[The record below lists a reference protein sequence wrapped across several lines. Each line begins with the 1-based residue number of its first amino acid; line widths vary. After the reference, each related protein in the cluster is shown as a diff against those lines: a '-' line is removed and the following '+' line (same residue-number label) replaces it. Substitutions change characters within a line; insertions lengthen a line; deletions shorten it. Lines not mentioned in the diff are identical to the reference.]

1 MGSFRSDSARALERA
16 STGSSRRSSADGR
29 GRSSD
34 DAPAARNYLEVA
46 SRRVDRA
53 LDRIIPAAKE
63 RPEIIHDAMRYTAL
77 SGGKRLRPAMVLL
90 AYETFGGTGRK
101 ADAVAATLEMVH
113 AFSLIHDD
121 LPAMDDDDYRR
132 GRLSNHKVFG
142 DGVAILAGDALLARS
157 FHVLGELGKPG
168 ALGPAVA
175 ARLVEELGAAT
186 GSGGVIGG
194 QALDLLSEGKKAS
207 RATLL
212 YIHRHKTARLFT
224 AALRMGGIAAEASA
238 ARLALLTAYGEGFGL
253 AFQIVDDILG
263 AAGTFR
269 ELGREPGRD
278 AERGKATY
286 PGVIGFAASHK
297 AVDRHLKAAR
307 TAAARMPQRRDVYRG
322 LVDIL
327 DARRRDAKG
336 ELLRPAGKA

>member
-1 MGSFRSDSARALERA
+1 M
-16 STGSSRRSSADGR
+16 GSSRSERRSAGR
-29 GRSSD
+29 ASSD
-34 DAPAARNYLEVA
+34 ADALAARRYLDA
-46 SRRVDRA
+46 AGRRVDRA
-53 LDRIIPAAKE
+53 LDRLIPAAKE
-63 RPEIIHDAMRYTAL
+63 RPQVIHEAMRYTAL
-77 SGGKRLRPAMVLL
+77 SEGKRLRPAMVLL
-90 AYETFGGTGRK
+90 AYESMGGCGHR

-142 DGVAILAGDALLARS
+142 EGVAILAGDALLTRS
-157 FHVLGELGKPG
+157 FHLLGELARPA

-175 ARLVEELGAAT
+175 ARLVKELGDAA
-186 GSGGVIGG
+186 GSAGVVGG
-194 QALDLLSEGKKAS
+194 QALDLLSEGRKTS

-224 AALRMGGIAAEASA
+224 AALRMGGIAADAPA
-238 ARLALLTAYGEGFGL
+238 ARLSLLTRYGEGFGL

-286 PGVIGFAASHK
+286 PAVIGFDASHR
-297 AVDRHLKAAR
+297 AVDRHLAAAR
-307 TAAARMPQRRDVYRG
+307 RAAARMPLRREVYRG
-322 LVDIL
+322 LADML
-327 DARRRDAKG
+327 DARRRDAG
-336 ELLRPAGKA
+336 GALLRPAGKR

>member
-1 MGSFRSDSARALERA
+1 M
-16 STGSSRRSSADGR
+16 GSSRSDPGAGR
-29 GRSSD
+29 GRLFV
-34 DAPAARNYLEVA
+34 DAPAARRYLETA

-53 LDRIIPAAKE
+53 LDRIIPAARE
-63 RPEIIHDAMRYTAL
+63 RPAIIHDAMRYTAL
-77 SGGKRLRPAMVLL
+77 SEGKRLRPAMVLL
-90 AYETFGGTGRK
+90 AYETFGGAGRK
-101 ADAVAATLEMVH
+101 ADVVAATLEMVH

-142 DGVAILAGDALLARS
+142 EGVAILAGDALLARS
-157 FHVLGELGKPG
+157 FHVLGELGRPG

-186 GSGGVIGG
+186 GSAGVIGG
-194 QALDLLSEGKKAS
+194 QVLDLLSEGKQAS

-212 YIHRHKTARLFT
+212 YIHSHKTARLFT
-224 AALRMGGIAAEASA
+224 AALRMGGIAAGASA
-238 ARLALLTAYGEGFGL
+238 ARLKLLTTYGEGFGL

-286 PGVIGFAASHK
+286 PGVIGFTASHR

-307 TAAARMPQRRDVYRG
+307 TAAGRMPRQREIYRG